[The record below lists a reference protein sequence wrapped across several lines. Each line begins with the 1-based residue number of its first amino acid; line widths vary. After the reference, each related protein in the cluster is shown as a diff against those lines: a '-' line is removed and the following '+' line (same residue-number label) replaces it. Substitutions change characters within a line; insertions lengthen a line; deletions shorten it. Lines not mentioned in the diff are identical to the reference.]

1 MSTPPLQLD
10 KTKLLQLIAGS
21 LDLSGVTPAQV
32 SVTVRVPGGGDWSN
46 TDLDLG
52 DHPIDIRWT
61 ETEESSA
68 RGTHIPW
75 AVPDEPGAFEGDVY
89 YGDPSDSTKVTA
101 SWLNGRWVSLN
112 DPSPQSPTAASA
124 DDVAARPPVAG
135 LTLAEAQ
142 EADYILVVKG
152 DTIKFL
158 KDKRGNST
166 ALDLVDPKEAY
177 EITKEGARCRD
188 TPGAVNP
195 YPANTMKSQLH
206 SQGWLT
212 RDLQLCLARSNP
224 RYRAQQLRGGSITE
238 EGIRGGYGFESH
250 TVFVEDK
257 A

>member
-1 MSTPPLQLD
+1 MRLHKAFGQHIDLDHVAAITAWEPLGPPAFNDHRVDYGRDAIRVLLGTVTMLLRD
-10 KTKLLQLIAGS
+10 KPLELWATMETTAAMDYHEQEYAALIA
-21 LDLSGVTPAQV
+21 A
-32 SVTVRVPGGGDWSN
+32 WS
-46 TDLDLG
+46 
-52 DHPIDIRWT
+52 
-61 ETEESSA
+61 EA
-68 RGTHIPW
+68 
-75 AVPDEPGAFEGDVY
+75 
-89 YGDPSDSTKVTA
+89 
-101 SWLNGRWVSLN
+101 
-112 DPSPQSPTAASA
+112 SPQSPTAASA

-250 TVFVEDK
+250 TVFVEEK
-257 A
+257 GQ

>member
-1 MSTPPLQLD
+1 MSVIATPLQTFLY
-10 KTKLLQLIAGS
+10 KL
-21 LDLSGVTPAQV
+21 
-32 SVTVRVPGGGDWSN
+32 VRDHLPFGTIEQIVASIEGNAFLKHRLTEDHQAAWAESIEQRL
-46 TDLDLG
+46 TDD
-52 DHPIDIRWT
+52 PT
-61 ETEESSA
+61 ERQIHQPTFEEVWQATGYS
-68 RGTHIPW
+68 
-75 AVPDEPGAFEGDVY
+75 
-89 YGDPSDSTKVTA
+89 YGDDALENVRLGWHLARRTLTKE
-101 SWLNGRWVSLN
+101 
-112 DPSPQSPTAASA
+112 SPQSPTAASA

-135 LTLAEAQ
+135 LTLAEAR

-250 TVFVEDK
+250 TVFVEEK